1 MAPGPFIP
9 GQRQCVG
16 GKEYMFVPVSGVVHK
31 DEATSANAAVVDVLV
46 QAVALLQQINRTF
59 EFENTYKGMYRNIVD
74 LPIKAATT
82 NFPINIGFPVRLF
95 YLTTANPIVLRLTSP
110 AGDEIPLT
118 SATSPY
124 QLENLPA
131 GLAFD
136 TVLISNASTN
146 IVTISIFAMG

>member
-1 MAPGPFIP
+1 
-9 GQRQCVG
+9 
-16 GKEYMFVPVSGVVHK
+16 MFVPVSGIVHK
-31 DEATSANAAVVDVLV
+31 DAAAATEAATVDALV
-46 QAVALLQQINRTF
+46 QAVALLQEINKTF

-82 NFPINIGFPVRLF
+82 NFPVNIGFPVRLF
-95 YLTTANPIVLRLTSP
+95 YLTTANPIILRLTSP
-110 AGDEIPLT
+110 TGDEIPLT

-131 GLAFD
+131 GLAFE
-136 TVLISNASTN
+136 TVLISNNSAN